1 MPPHATF
8 TDILSPAEHDG
19 LLAWVLAH
27 EAALKPATFVGGVY
41 DPRQRLSRSLPRSR
55 NGPWQVPLRERVAE
69 LFPELLRA
77 AKTKPFELA
86 EIDLKLVAYGDGD
99 FIAAHS
105 DTVTGS
111 RRGNTDRILA
121 AIYYFHREP
130 KGYSGGEL
138 RLYPFG
144 AAGAETDPFDA
155 VEPRRNSLTV
165 FPAWAMHSVTPV
177 SVPSR
182 RYEDSRFAV
191 NCWLNRP
198 AD

>member
-8 TDILSPAEHDG
+8 SDILSDAERDA
-19 LLAWVLAH
+19 LLAWTLRH

-41 DPRQRLSRSLPRSR
+41 DPANRLSRSLPRSL
-55 NGPWQVPLRERVAE
+55 NGPWQVPLRRRVAD
-69 LFPELLRA
+69 LFPQLLDA
-77 AKTKPFELA
+77 AKTRPFELA

-111 RRGNTDRILA
+111 RRGSTDRVLA
-121 AIYYFHREP
+121 AIYYFHQEP
-130 KGYSGGEL
+130 KSYSGGEL

-144 AAGAETDPFDA
+144 AAGAETDPFVA
-155 VEPRRNSLTV
+155 VEPQANSLTV

-182 RYEDSRFAV
+182 RYEHSRFAV

-198 AD
+198 AG